1 MWNGEKSI
9 ILSKLCVLLFMGL
22 LVAAV
27 VTAPWL
33 TQWYVEFSQAGL
45 EEEAAYF
52 MATIYVGSVP
62 AAYLLYS
69 LLKLLRRIETGQ
81 VFTAKNV
88 ELLRRISWSC
98 FVGAGIA
105 LISLLYYY
113 PWLFMGVAAAFMG
126 LIVRVVKNV
135 VAQAVELKDE
145 ADYTV

>member
-22 LVAAV
+22 LAV
-27 VTAPWL
+27 VVMTGPWL
-33 TQWYVEFSQAGL
+33 TQWFVEFSQAGL
-45 EEEAAYF
+45 KEKAAYF

-69 LLKLLRRIETGQ
+69 LLKLLGQIESGQ
-81 VFTAKNV
+81 VFTPKNV

-113 PWLFMGVAAAFMG
+113 PWFFLAVAAAFMG

-145 ADYTV
+145 ADYIV